1 MHALSANIHAI
12 ELNIN
17 GKPMEK
23 MTVHFQTR

>member
-17 GKPMEK
+17 GKPKEK
-23 MTVHFQTR
+23 MTVHFQT